1 MAPRRAFRALVGIF
15 SVVAATLLLAACD
28 RAESTPATFDFVPVA
43 TAPATVPTTV
53 TTTAPSTSAPSTA
66 APSTT
71 TTTLATTTT
80 TFRIVSTNNRAAVTT
95 PAPAPTTTTTV
106 AVTPSTVALAGQR
119 WIAVLASLSSANY
132 SRADAA
138 AWRVELAMEDAELLL
153 SDDYSSLSPG
163 YWVLYRGSYPDRATA
178 AGACGAYADRVSG
191 CYPAPLSLAD

>member
-1 MAPRRAFRALVGIF
+1 MAPRRAFKALIGIV

-28 RAESTPATFDFVPVA
+28 RSESTPATFDFVPVV
-43 TAPATVPTTV
+43 TTPPTVPTT
-53 TTTAPSTSAPSTA
+53 TTTTPSTSAPST

-80 TFRIVSTNNRAAVTT
+80 TFRIASTSNRAAATT
-95 PAPAPTTTTTV
+95 TTTAPATTTTV
-106 AVTPSTVALAGQR
+106 AVAPSTVALADQR

-132 SRADAA
+132 SRGDAA
-138 AWRVELAMEDAELLL
+138 AWRVELDMEDAELLL

-178 AGACGAYADRVSG
+178 AGACGAYADRVTG